1 MRNEIYA
8 KAKENPEMKFY
19 SLHDK
24 ICREDTVRE
33 AWKIVSSNRG
43 ECQL

>member
-1 MRNEIYA
+1 MKTLWDIRNEIYA

-24 ICREDTVRE
+24 ICREDTV
-33 AWKIVSSNRG
+33 KRG
-43 ECQL
+43 